1 MGFLE
6 KALGPVGEALEDA
19 GDWVSDHTDDLIDAT
34 VTIATGGLNKVAENV
49 LSAGN
54 PGSVPSDG
62 VGPIQAKVEQTALDA
77 QKELTGL
84 GRDQLNEVKRQ
95 YDQNYSLAKPI
106 IDAQVDIL
114 NQSKTQG
121 DDYYNYMISKQRPVE
136 DALNALALKDTSA
149 EDKAMRDQI
158 LNAGIQMSDNTQ
170 ARAQQMREQIEA
182 VSREAVNFINDQ
194 ANAVASQASAN
205 AGKLRDHAN
214 TFYGEQNKDIA
225 TYKLGNQGIYDL
237 YRNDVDVDV
246 NNAVAD
252 VRAGQSQATNQAI
265 RQALRYGVSM
275 PLATG
280 ALTTS
285 QAQAIAAAANGTRN
299 ASIDKYRGLIG
310 DGINFRQNAFG
321 ASSNAITNA
330 NNAEATAAANA
341 LAAKNSAVSQALGSI
356 TGAIGKYAD
365 MAGLSDAQKVSALS
379 TNRDLAI
386 QDQSKDWAKK
396 LDVAGLYRGLPG
408 ASQGAYSM
416 ANTAGNSAVNNSIA
430 PSATYNAGNSVGN
443 NAVGSGYQMALNGLG
458 SVLNSQTSIHN
469 AGLQANAAETAA
481 KYGAI
486 GSVVGTAAGA
496 AGFASDR
503 RLKQHIVPVGQDERT
518 GLGLYE
524 FSYIDDPVG
533 KRYRGV
539 MADEVLNVMPDAVIV
554 GEDGFMRVVYDM
566 LGIDF
571 VEVV

>member
-1 MGFLE
+1 MGWLKE
-6 KALGPVGEALEDA
+6 RWDDA
-19 GDWVSDHTDDLIDAT
+19 TDWVSDHADEFVSMATLGLNDVISDAVSGGGESGGSGGDVNKTQSDIAT
-34 VTIATGGLNKVAENV
+34 VAA
-49 LSAGN
+49 
-54 PGSVPSDG
+54 
-62 VGPIQAKVEQTALDA
+62 DA

-84 GRDQLNEVKRQ
+84 GRDQLNEAKRQ

-158 LNAGIQMSDNTQ
+158 LNAGVQMSGNTQ
-170 ARAQQMREQIEA
+170 NRAQQMREQIEA

-214 TFYGEQNKDIA
+214 AFYGEQNKDIA

-379 TNRDLAI
+379 TNRDLTI

-443 NAVGSGYQMALNGLG
+443 NAVSGGYQIGLNGLG

-469 AGLQANAAETAA
+469 AGVQASAAEQAA
-481 KYGAI
+481 KWGAVGSLAGTAI
-486 GSVVGTAAGA
+486 GAATGGA
-496 AGFASDR
+496 ASDR